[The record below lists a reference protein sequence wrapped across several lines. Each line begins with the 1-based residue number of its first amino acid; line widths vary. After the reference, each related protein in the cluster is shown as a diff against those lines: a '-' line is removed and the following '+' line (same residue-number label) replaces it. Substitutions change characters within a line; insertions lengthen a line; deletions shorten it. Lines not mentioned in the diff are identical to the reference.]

1 MVGSG
6 IRRIVKTTKNLGYMK
21 KITKTELF
29 DLLYT
34 LEDKFEY
41 DETKMWLRIGLLIN
55 DLQKELSWNYY

>member
-1 MVGSG
+1 VVVGSD

-41 DETKMWLRIGLLIN
+41 DETKMGLRIGLLIN
-55 DLQKELSWNYY
+55 DLQKELS